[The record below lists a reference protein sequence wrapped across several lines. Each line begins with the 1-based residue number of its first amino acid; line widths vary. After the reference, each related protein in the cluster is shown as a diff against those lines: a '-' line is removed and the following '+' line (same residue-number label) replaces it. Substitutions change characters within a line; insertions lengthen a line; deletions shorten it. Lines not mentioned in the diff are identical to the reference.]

1 MNPRRFLI
9 LVVTVWLAAQIGNI
23 LISGF
28 IAWSSISDEFLEQ
41 NQKIAELVSNRLAH
55 HEAIMGSLKALT
67 RGTSDKIFQR
77 LTSNVFKNYPRIQ
90 SVKIYRFDSRSYSAK
105 PELLYEAP
113 SKSPAFPMS
122 VLNALPRQ
130 ETNIVRVYD
139 APAIPNHYLSTMV
152 SNNRQGL
159 IAVVLLIDSTK
170 LFDLPPASYP
180 PEINLTL
187 NDVLVFGSTDHD
199 NGRHDHEKDISSI
212 LKNVLYADLDWDR
225 SGYRFKIHVHRPIE
239 FGELVTLPEVIR
251 FALLSLATILGV
263 SYGRYQTLVSRQSK
277 QAEEKAIKRSA
288 MLEHENRLSHAA
300 RVNQVGELAS
310 GIIHELT
317 QPLSALLS
325 QSQAGIM
332 IMEKLQI
339 TDDLLNRALS
349 ANIIEAKRAGEIMD
363 RIRDYIV
370 KKPVIYEELDLNIV
384 VSNTVNLVQGELD
397 KQNVVL
403 ELQLLQ
409 PSPRSNFSA
418 IELEQVI
425 HNLIRNATDAL
436 GTTTQLA
443 KKIIIK
449 TDMVGPMNIIRISD
463 NGPGIKEHVLS
474 KIFEPFFTT
483 KTNGMGLGLSLCS
496 KLLERVGGTLHAA
509 SADGAV
515 FTIALP
521 KLVGL
526 TDAGADPAA
535 A

>member
-55 HEAIMGSLKALT
+55 HEAIIGSLKALT

-152 SNNRQGL
+152 ANNRQGL

-212 LKNVLYADLDWDR
+212 LKNALYADLDWDR
-225 SGYRFKIHVHRPIE
+225 SGYRFKIHAHRPIE

-251 FALLSLATILGV
+251 FALLSLAAILRV
-263 SYGRYQTLVSRQSK
+263 SYGRYQTLVSWQSK

-325 QSQAGIM
+325 HKSKPTWHLLSKGTVRIAFTHSIPPRTIATAICKCFQRRWSQANAPILCFC
-332 IMEKLQI
+332 KFQL
-339 TDDLLNRALS
+339 TLHVCWNCTYLLSKTLDRRASSRTQDGNLSFCLSIRSSENRNSTFQADAS
-349 ANIIEAKRAGEIMD
+349 AWPRPFRAE
-363 RIRDYIV
+363 
-370 KKPVIYEELDLNIV
+370 
-384 VSNTVNLVQGELD
+384 
-397 KQNVVL
+397 
-403 ELQLLQ
+403 
-409 PSPRSNFSA
+409 
-418 IELEQVI
+418 
-425 HNLIRNATDAL
+425 NATYLSL
-436 GTTTQLA
+436 GIGFA
-443 KKIIIK
+443 K
-449 TDMVGPMNIIRISD
+449 IRI
-463 NGPGIKEHVLS
+463 L
-474 KIFEPFFTT
+474 F
-483 KTNGMGLGLSLCS
+483 
-496 KLLERVGGTLHAA
+496 
-509 SADGAV
+509 
-515 FTIALP
+515 
-521 KLVGL
+521 
-526 TDAGADPAA
+526 
-535 A
+535 